1 VKSDKLI
8 GELSKDWE
16 WVSFV
21 TQYCTGRNLGNA
33 LCEDFKWWV
42 LGAAAFAVAI
52 VAWWILGK
60 ISMAYRRWN
69 HRRMLAKVADSETMN
84 KYRWPGHDLP
94 EALTSSDQ
102 RAAKSR
108 KSDGIAEKSR

>member
-21 TQYCTGRNLGNA
+21 TQYCAGRNLGKA
-33 LCEDFKWWV
+33 FCEDFKWWV
-42 LGAAAFAVAI
+42 LGAAALVVAI

-60 ISMAYRRWN
+60 IAKVYGNWK
-69 HRRMLAKVADSETMN
+69 HRRMLAKVADTETMR
-84 KYRWPGHDLP
+84 KHVWSGDSP
-94 EALTSSDQ
+94 EALPSSEQ

-108 KSDGIAEKSR
+108 RSEKS

>member
-1 VKSDKLI
+1 VKSDRLI

-21 TQYCTGRNLGNA
+21 TRYCTGRNLGNA
-33 LCEDFKWWV
+33 FCEDFKWWV
-42 LGAAAFAVAI
+42 LGAAALVVAI

-60 ISMAYRRWN
+60 IAKVYGNWK
-69 HRRMLAKVADSETMN
+69 HRRMLAKVADSETMD
-84 KYRWPGHDLP
+84 KSRWSDHGLP

-102 RAAKSR
+102 RAAKPR
-108 KSDGIAEKSR
+108 KSEKP

>member
-8 GELSKDWE
+8 AELSKDWE
-16 WVSFV
+16 WASFV
-21 TQYCTGRNLGNA
+21 TQYCVGRNLGNA

-42 LGAAAFAVAI
+42 LGAAALVVVI

-60 ISMAYRRWN
+60 IAKVYGNWK

-84 KYRWPGHDLP
+84 KYRWSGHDMP

-102 RAAKSR
+102 RAAKTR
-108 KSDGIAEKSR
+108 RSDKP

>member
-1 VKSDKLI
+1 MKSDRLI
-8 GELSKDWE
+8 AELSKDWD

-42 LGAAAFAVAI
+42 LGAAALVVAF

-60 ISMAYRRWN
+60 IAKVYGNWK
-69 HRRMLAKVADSETMN
+69 HRRMLAKVADAETMN
-84 KYRWPGHDLP
+84 QYRWAGHGLP

-102 RAAKSR
+102 RAAKPR
-108 KSDGIAEKSR
+108 KSE